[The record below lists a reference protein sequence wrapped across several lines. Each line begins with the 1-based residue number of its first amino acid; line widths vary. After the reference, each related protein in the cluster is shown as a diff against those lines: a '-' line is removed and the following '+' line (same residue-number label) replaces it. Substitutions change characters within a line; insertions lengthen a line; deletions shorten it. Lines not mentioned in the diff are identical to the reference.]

1 MILPHIKKT
10 KYSKGITF
18 FELILIISFI
28 ALIIIVLGL
37 ILSRT
42 GKSTQTATVH
52 ATLKQI
58 VNAVSMLE
66 DDTTQWPNHL
76 TRGSIQSG
84 KSGNELWDLTVASA
98 GIMLSDG
105 TFDSWKGPYLK
116 DIRLDPWGNK
126 YFFDPD
132 YDIDPSLGEIW
143 AAVIGSFGPN
153 GKGKNIY
160 DSDNIFEVI
169 GTK

>member
-1 MILPHIKKT
+1 MRTHKH
-10 KYSKGITF
+10 SKGLTV

-28 ALIIIVLGL
+28 ALVIIVLGL

-52 ATLKQI
+52 STLKQI
-58 VNAVSMLE
+58 ANAVTMLE
-66 DDTTQWPNHL
+66 DDTGQWPNHL
-76 TRGSIQSG
+76 TRASIQSG

-98 GIMLSDG
+98 GIVISDNA
-105 TFDSWKGPYLK
+105 FPRWKGPYLK
-116 DIRLDPWGNK
+116 EIRPDPWGNK

-132 YDIDPSLGEIW
+132 YDIDPGPGETW
-143 AAVIGSFGPN
+143 AAVVGSFGPN

>member
-1 MILPHIKKT
+1 MQTNKH
-10 KYSKGITF
+10 SRGITF

-42 GKSTQTATVH
+42 GKSTQTAAVH

-58 VNAVSMLE
+58 ANAVSMLDE
-66 DDTTQWPNHL
+66 DTGQWPNHL
-76 TRGSIQSG
+76 PRGSIQSG

-98 GIMLSDG
+98 GIVISDG
-105 TFDSWKGPYLK
+105 TYPEWKGPYLR
-116 DIRLDPWGNK
+116 DLRLDPWENK

-132 YDIDPSLGEIW
+132 YDIDPTSGETW
-143 AAVIGSFGPN
+143 AAVVGSFGPN